1 MWSMTTRTAALGYD
15 WHLFLSTPE
24 PDLSRGMHDL
34 NSGYATLY
42 NRRHRRFG
50 ALFQGRFKSIL
61 VQDEGYGWTLSRYV
75 HLNPVRA
82 GAAQRPHQYRWSS
95 YRDYLDPKHAPSWL
109 DWQTVLGEIGTNL
122 KQSRSEYTRFVEA
135 GVGAKLDSPLAGVVG
150 GVLLGAASWVERM
163 KEQIASH
170 PGPPEVPARRRLVK
184 RPLLVEVEAA
194 VCDAWGV
201 AVEDVRRVRRHGNEA
216 RVAALHG
223 LTHGLGDCGGRDGER
238 RWERRWGQGEAM
250 GSGLDFY
257 LFSGSEQNTLQLA

>member
-1 MWSMTTRTAALGYD
+1 MARPLRIDIAGGVYHVTTRGWERRDVVDDDEDRCTWLRLLDRVALRFGWRIYAWALMRNH

-184 RPLLVEVEAA
+184 RPLLAEVVAA

-201 AVEDVRRVRRHGNEA
+201 AVDDVRRVRRHGSA
-216 RVAALHG
+216 
-223 LTHGLGDCGGRDGER
+223 CGGVGVR
-238 RWERRWGQGEAM
+238 
-250 GSGLDFY
+250 S
-257 LFSGSEQNTLQLA
+257 